1 MRSVGF
7 SAPRRYTRS
16 MSSEQGGRYSRR
28 ALVQGG
34 LIVLATGAFARVAQ
48 GQQKIAQNLVQYQQK
63 PKGPQECDNCLHFEA
78 PDSCKVVA
86 GKINPKGWCALYAP
100 KPK

>member
-1 MRSVGF
+1 MRSVGL
-7 SAPRRYTRS
+7 SSERRYTSTMSTERS
-16 MSSEQGGRYSRR
+16 GRYSRR

-34 LIVLATGAFARVAQ
+34 LIVLATGAWAQVAQ

-63 PKGPQECDNCLHFEA
+63 PKGAQECDNCLHFVP
-78 PDSCKVVA
+78 PDACKTVA